1 MKNEKF
7 LKTGEF
13 ARLCHTTKE
22 TLFHYDREGILKPR
36 HVSGNGYRRYGLE
49 QFFDFDMISL
59 LKETGSTL
67 GEIRAC
73 REMRDP
79 RAYLRL
85 LRERA
90 GILKK
95 ERARLARREAMLRRL
110 IALTEETIGADFDR
124 LLLEE
129 KEAERIIA
137 VPTDP
142 EKILSGAGSV
152 ECYSACLAHD
162 LERGNSTDAPLGM
175 IIPAE
180 HAGKG
185 EFRPGFFFTR
195 AEAGDAGDVREI
207 PAGRYAAFFH
217 KGEVSSQAA
226 AFGRMVRAVADS
238 GLRMRGDAYG
248 YDLMSHLLTGSG
260 AVYVA
265 KYIVRLE

>member
-90 GILKK
+90 GILEK

-180 HAGKG
+180 KENSGPAFSLPGRKRATRGTCGK
-185 EFRPGFFFTR
+185 FPPDAMRPFSTR
-195 AEAGDAGDVREI
+195 ARY
-207 PAGRYAAFFH
+207 PARPPLSGAW
-217 KGEVSSQAA
+217 
-226 AFGRMVRAVADS
+226 S
-238 GLRMRGDAYG
+238 GLLPTRGCACAAT
-248 YDLMSHLLTGSG
+248 LT
-260 AVYVA
+260 VM
-265 KYIVRLE
+265 I